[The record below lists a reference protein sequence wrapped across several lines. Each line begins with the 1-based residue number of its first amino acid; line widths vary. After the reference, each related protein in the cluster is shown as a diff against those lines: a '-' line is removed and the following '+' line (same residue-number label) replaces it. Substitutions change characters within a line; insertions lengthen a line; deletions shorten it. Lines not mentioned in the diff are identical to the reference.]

1 MKAIAYIKQ
10 TPIFDTEQKCNEV
23 LSSTECANVHFE
35 GWDSTDHLVWKQF
48 VKNLDSG
55 DTAVFVSLSNAFNC
69 YRDFVF
75 FVKHCDTKKIAIRSI
90 DDNID
95 SLSGTTGNLMKAI
108 TMLPIQTYN
117 IDYLESDYQAD
128 QKINGAKVKR
138 AKRHQ
143 LVVNMYSA
151 GYSIKLI
158 IEKSRYSK
166 TSIYRILHKYNVPL
180 EYPSMSHKKEKE
192 ART

>member
-1 MKAIAYIKQ
+1 
-10 TPIFDTEQKCNEV
+10 
-23 LSSTECANVHFE
+23 
-35 GWDSTDHLVWKQF
+35 
-48 VKNLDSG
+48 
-55 DTAVFVSLSNAFNC
+55 
-69 YRDFVF
+69 
-75 FVKHCDTKKIAIRSI
+75 
-90 DDNID
+90 
-95 SLSGTTGNLMKAI
+95 
-108 TMLPIQTYN
+108 MLPIQTYN

-128 QKINGAKVKR
+128 QEINGAKVKR

>member
-1 MKAIAYIKQ
+1 M
-10 TPIFDTEQKCNEV
+10 
-23 LSSTECANVHFE
+23 HFE
-35 GWDSTDHLVWKQF
+35 SWDSTDRLVWKKF
-48 VKNLDSG
+48 IKNLDSG

-75 FVKHCDTKKIAIRSI
+75 FIKLCDAKKIAIRSI
-90 DDNID
+90 EDNID
-95 SLSGTTGNLMKAI
+95 SSSGTTSNALKAV

-143 LVVNMYSA
+143 LVVNMYNA